1 MPQRRFSKEDFE
13 DVYATA
19 RMAHMGQKRRSGQ
32 DYLSHPSAVRNLA
45 RRYYPSD
52 KEAQLVAL
60 LHDTLE
66 DGPRVGNVSSKEEMR
81 AWIRASV
88 ADQSAAKEILDSVE
102 MLTHEEGIRYDVYL
116 SSLLGNPLAIRV
128 KLLDMLHN
136 LTTSPTERQANKYKS
151 ALGMLEDVAN
161 GLPPSIS
168 RKHWSDLKLALE
180 AVTESNTAD
189 IRMLIRELM
198 FE

>member
-19 RMAHMGQKRRSGQ
+19 QMAHMGQRRRSGEN
-32 DYLSHPSAVRNLA
+32 YFSHPSAVRNLV
-45 RRYYPSD
+45 RKYYPSD
-52 KEAQLVAL
+52 MQAQLVAL

-66 DGPRVGNVSSKEEMR
+66 DAPRVGTVASRDEMR
-81 AWIRASV
+81 SWIMASV
-88 ADQSAAKEILDSVE
+88 ADQSAAREILDSVE
-102 MLTHEEGIRYDVYL
+102 ALTHTEGTRYDVYL
-116 SSLLGNPLAIRV
+116 SSLVGDELALRV

-136 LTTSPTERQANKYKS
+136 LSTSPTDRQANKYKD
-151 ALGMLEDVAN
+151 ALETLEDVMN
-161 GLPPSIS
+161 GPPPGIS

-180 AVTESNTAD
+180 AVTESKNSG
-189 IRMLIRELM
+189 IRLLVRELM